1 MQISAPGTIIGS
13 TASRVG
19 IFIAWRPIN
28 HRPQTGKPPSHSAT
42 PELLQLLTLRRRRFC
57 GLGYLCRKLLAFRL
71 CEIFELLFRHGLSHL
86 FRRAFQAGFL
96 AFATFRR

>member
-1 MQISAPGTIIGS
+1 MQNIRAENKYWFDCQPSRNLSSHGGRLSPS
-13 TASRVG
+13 TDR
-19 IFIAWRPIN
+19 
-28 HRPQTGKPPSHSAT
+28 KPPSHSAT
-42 PELLQLLTLRRRRFC
+42 PELLTSSFAAYEIC
-57 GLGYLCRKLLAFRL
+57 GLGYLCRKLLAFCL